1 MLARKEDLLFLQR
14 DKSVIRHSLQINSRL
29 YSLKSNLFSML
40 SVELLSMRHAIYNK
54 IQIKGNILLKEMI
67 PSKLNG
73 IKNDGYPI

>member
-1 MLARKEDLLFLQR
+1 M
-14 DKSVIRHSLQINSRL
+14 SVIRHSLQINFMP
-29 YSLKSNLFSML
+29 YSLKSKLISML
-40 SVELLSMRHAIYNK
+40 SIKIWSMRQIYAIYNK